1 MIVLPGVSESSYDFS
16 QLPCR
21 HTVHWLTSEVLR
33 CSPDLRSRKDC
44 SLGLKLN
51 NNTVFF

>member
-1 MIVLPGVSESSYDFS
+1 MIVLLGVSESSCDFS

-21 HTVHWLTSEVLR
+21 HIVHWLTSGALR

-44 SLGLKLN
+44 RLGLKLN
-51 NNTVFF
+51 NNTVF